1 MKQESSAIGW
11 GSAFLDTLL
20 GTSVPSGTFDP
31 WHDTSHDDAS
41 QSPDAIRR
49 EHLHAHFSVRAP
61 CLLLVGEAPG
71 YQGCRISGVAFT
83 SERLLMEGRIPRIP
97 RPARRLSTRR
107 LPWSEPSA
115 TIIWGALEEL
125 GVAETTLLWNAFPW
139 HPWNPAKGPLSNRTP
154 TAEERATGLEVLQVL
169 LETLPPGVRV
179 AAVGKTAAASLEE
192 LGCHA
197 PALRHPANGGATL
210 FRQGLR
216 NLLQQPSPR
225 STIP

>member
-1 MKQESSAIGW
+1 MQSRHDSKWAEP
-11 GSAFLDTLL
+11 FLELLFNRRVSGATLN
-20 GTSVPSGTFDP
+20 P
-31 WHDTSHDDAS
+31 WCAVSDDDAS
-41 QSPDAIRR
+41 AAAPTARR
-49 EHLHAHFSVRAP
+49 HRLSRHFLADHPR
-61 CLLLVGEAPG
+61 LLLVGEAPG

-83 SERLLMEGRIPRIP
+83 SERLLMEGRIPRIV
-97 RPARRLSTRR
+97 RPEQRLSTRR

-139 HPWNPAKGPLSNRTP
+139 HPWNPAQGPLSNRTP

-225 STIP
+225 SIIP